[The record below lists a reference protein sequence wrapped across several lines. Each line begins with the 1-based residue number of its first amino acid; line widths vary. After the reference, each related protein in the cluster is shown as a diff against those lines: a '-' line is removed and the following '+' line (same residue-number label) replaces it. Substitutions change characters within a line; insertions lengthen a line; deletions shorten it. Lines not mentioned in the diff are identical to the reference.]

1 MAANKVV
8 FGNKVLID
16 LTGDTVTEEAL
27 LKGYTAHKADGTI
40 ITGTAFAGYPN
51 EFVFLDN
58 IQDSSGNPIK
68 DSSGKTIQGQTIY
81 RKARN
86 SVLLDS
92 TGDVIEDGFEQQI
105 EVVKFVWV
113 SFISRLF
120 LHLNPLGTVNAG
132 QFVSSYTF
140 PSKLTRGL
148 TGIVYGDGFS
158 YSDKRGNVIAR
169 YSDSG
174 EKWGTFQQTLMI
186 NYDRLMSGLTEA
198 ELMPVW
204 LFRLYREP
212 SPKARERFE
221 NLMHSSDKSFMVW
234 QEGNQFRFKELLPLE
249 PERND

>member
-1 MAANKVV
+1 MSGSEDMKPQSKEVTPSKEAQTIMPDEEYNCLSQVTVKAIPYVETDNSAGGKTVTIRIRRFCQMAANKVV

-92 TGDVIEDGFEQQI
+92 TGDVIEDGFEQ
-105 EVVKFVWV
+105 
-113 SFISRLF
+113 
-120 LHLNPLGTVNAG
+120 
-132 QFVSSYTF
+132 
-140 PSKLTRGL
+140 
-148 TGIVYGDGFS
+148 
-158 YSDKRGNVIAR
+158 
-169 YSDSG
+169 
-174 EKWGTFQQTLMI
+174 
-186 NYDRLMSGLTEA
+186 
-198 ELMPVW
+198 
-204 LFRLYREP
+204 
-212 SPKARERFE
+212 
-221 NLMHSSDKSFMVW
+221 
-234 QEGNQFRFKELLPLE
+234 
-249 PERND
+249 

>member
-92 TGDVIEDGFEQQI
+92 TGDVIEDGF
-105 EVVKFVWV
+105 
-113 SFISRLF
+113 
-120 LHLNPLGTVNAG
+120 G
-132 QFVSSYTF
+132 Q
-140 PSKLTRGL
+140 
-148 TGIVYGDGFS
+148 
-158 YSDKRGNVIAR
+158 
-169 YSDSG
+169 
-174 EKWGTFQQTLMI
+174 
-186 NYDRLMSGLTEA
+186 
-198 ELMPVW
+198 
-204 LFRLYREP
+204 
-212 SPKARERFE
+212 
-221 NLMHSSDKSFMVW
+221 
-234 QEGNQFRFKELLPLE
+234 
-249 PERND
+249 

>member
-58 IQDSSGNPIK
+58 IEDSSGNPIK

-92 TGDVIEDGFEQQI
+92 TGDIIEDGFEQQI

-132 QFVSSYTF
+132 QFVSMIDTNRVGLY
-140 PSKLTRGL
+140 GL
-148 TGIVYGDGFS
+148 TYKENVDDMRESPTLQLLESQERHLATGLKVYDPFITKEVVS
-158 YSDKRGNVIAR
+158 NQYYDLDSFLENIDMVVIMVKH
-169 YSDSG
+169 D
-174 EKWGTFQQTLMI
+174 EIK
-186 NYDRLMSGLTEA
+186 
-198 ELMPVW
+198 
-204 LFRLYREP
+204 
-212 SPKARERFE
+212 E
-221 NLMHSSDKSFMVW
+221 NLNKLSNKVVLDCHNIIK
-234 QEGNQFRFKELLPLE
+234 LPGVYHI
-249 PERND
+249 

>member
-68 DSSGKTIQGQTIY
+68 DSSGNNCTIY

-92 TGDVIEDGFEQQI
+92 TGDVIEDGFEQ
-105 EVVKFVWV
+105 
-113 SFISRLF
+113 
-120 LHLNPLGTVNAG
+120 
-132 QFVSSYTF
+132 
-140 PSKLTRGL
+140 
-148 TGIVYGDGFS
+148 
-158 YSDKRGNVIAR
+158 
-169 YSDSG
+169 
-174 EKWGTFQQTLMI
+174 
-186 NYDRLMSGLTEA
+186 
-198 ELMPVW
+198 
-204 LFRLYREP
+204 
-212 SPKARERFE
+212 
-221 NLMHSSDKSFMVW
+221 
-234 QEGNQFRFKELLPLE
+234 
-249 PERND
+249 